1 MEAVLLNALG
11 GHSSR
16 TRNARPPMPLA
27 ILDDRVQHLQANAI
41 ETSTAK
47 GYATGAR
54 DYIKFCLSFSLPL
67 TPTPQNLS
75 RYVAYTSKFIASAPK
90 YLTRARH
97 FLQDLYPDF
106 DTNRSHPLVQA
117 TIRGSKKVRADSIR
131 RKQPLRT
138 THLETFLHVAH
149 LSKSYDDLLFA
160 TLLSCCF
167 YGCHRS
173 GELVWKN
180 DKTQWDWR
188 KVIKRSSLIF
198 SGHHAQYHLPYHKTD
213 PFYHGTDVL
222 FNRHDIADPVSLL
235 HEYVTLRDQL
245 HGARAALF
253 IREDGSIPTRAWW
266 DKKFFALLDK
276 SFGGHSARAGGATY
290 YASLGLS
297 ESIIQAIGR
306 WSSHAWKIY
315 IRDNPTIRA
324 EQQLAS
330 LRLHSHHN

>member
-1 MEAVLLNALG
+1 MEAVLLSALG
-11 GHSSR
+11 GHSSHM
-16 TRNARPPMPLA
+16 RNACPPMSLDA
-27 ILDDRVQHLQANAI
+27 LDDRARHLQTNAI
-41 ETSTAK
+41 EISTAK

-54 DYIKFCLSFSLPL
+54 DYINFCLSFSLPL

-90 YLTRARH
+90 YLTGARH

-106 DTNRSHPLVQA
+106 DTNRSHPLVQT
-117 TIRGSKKVRADSIR
+117 TIRGSKKVRADPIR

-138 THLETFLHVAH
+138 THLETFVHVAH
-149 LSKSYDDLLFA
+149 ISKSYDDLLFA

-173 GELVWKN
+173 GELVRNN
-180 DKTQWDWR
+180 DKSQWDWR
-188 KVIKRSSLIF
+188 KVIKRSSFVL
-198 SGHHAQYHLPYHKTD
+198 SDHHAQYRLPYHKAD

-222 FNRHDIADPVSLL
+222 FNHHNIADPIALL
-235 HEYVTLRDQL
+235 QDYVTLRDRI

-253 IREDGSIPTRAWW
+253 IREDGSIPTRSWW
-266 DKKFFALLDK
+266 DKKFFTLLDQ

-306 WSSHAWKIY
+306 WSSQAWKIY

-330 LRLHSHHN
+330 LRLHYHHN